1 MSSHVMY
8 KRIFVVSR
16 YGTGRKKR
24 TEQDAEGTGVNQN
37 QLMSLSAVRR
47 LLLEGLLHFKL
58 IILFEN
64 RTSYNCSPI
73 RMISNLITN
82 ICEMFS

>member
-1 MSSHVMY
+1 MFQGMEQAV
-8 KRIFVVSR
+8 
-16 YGTGRKKR
+16 KKR

-73 RMISNLITN
+73 RMISNLIHVLTN
-82 ICEMFS
+82 ICEMLL